1 MESLSREDILV
12 KGVSLNEVSETS
24 SLRMKKLERFDQS
37 MSLLQLTIID
47 NAIVYDLQ
55 PENKVEVAMI
65 EQMSSWTDP
74 VKFSMTGFEC
84 QTKNKKLVVN
94 RDQSLGFMK

>member
-12 KGVSLNEVSETS
+12 KGVSLNEIGETS
-24 SLRMKKLERFDQS
+24 SLRMKKLERVDQS
-37 MSLLQLTIID
+37 MSLLQLTVID

-65 EQMSSWTDP
+65 EQISQWTDP
-74 VKFSMTGFEC
+74 VKFSMTGFIC
-84 QTKNKKLVVN
+84 QTKNKTLVVN
-94 RDQSLGFMK
+94 RDQSLGFVK

>member
-12 KGVSLNEVSETS
+12 KGVSLNEIGETS
-24 SLRMKKLERFDQS
+24 SLRMKKLERVDQS
-37 MSLLQLTIID
+37 MSLLQLTVID

-65 EQMSSWTDP
+65 EQMS
-74 VKFSMTGFEC
+74 
-84 QTKNKKLVVN
+84 
-94 RDQSLGFMK
+94 